1 MIILDLC
8 RYIYIHHKQKLI
20 LKQNSSYSTHKPEY
34 RYIVVDLTKRKC
46 IRAFRTLK
54 EAKLYLGKIKTFYER
69 KNMDVYM
76 AEHSRSIVIS
86 NVAQYIK
93 EECNKKWCNIYTIYP
108 LLLKKDRGERRK
120 RRVKNY

>member
-1 MIILDLC
+1 MIVGVFMIILDLC

-86 NVAQYIK
+86 NVAQYIFYDK
-93 EECNKKWCNIYTIYP
+93 YLDTT
-108 LLLKKDRGERRK
+108 R
-120 RRVKNY
+120 